1 MPAIVLKNNADIVVV
16 ITIGLEIGVRNID
29 SDPKFFLSDGVNGI
43 GFEMRE
49 EGVYDCC
56 CGIG

>member
-1 MPAIVLKNNADIVVV
+1 
-16 ITIGLEIGVRNID
+16 VRNID